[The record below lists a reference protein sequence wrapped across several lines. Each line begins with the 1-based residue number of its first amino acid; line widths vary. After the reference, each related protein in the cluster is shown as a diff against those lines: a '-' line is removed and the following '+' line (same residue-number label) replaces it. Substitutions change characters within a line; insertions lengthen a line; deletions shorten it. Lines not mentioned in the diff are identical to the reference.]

1 MKHIHYLDQEA
12 EVVDIDGAKG
22 AVIRHVITDKDGAPN
37 FNMRVLSIEAG
48 GRGPNHSHPWEH
60 EFFVLSGAGIGE
72 VNNKE
77 AHVKQGDVVY
87 VPPDVQ
93 HCFRAIEAMEVI

>member
-1 MKHIHYLDQEA
+1 MITRLWTVGMKVANLDKELEFHRNLGN
-12 EVVDIDGAKG
+12 EVVLDEY
-22 AVIRHVITDKDGAPN
+22 
-37 FNMRVLSIEAG
+37 IEAG

-77 AHVKQGDVVY
+77 ANVKQGDVVY

-93 HCFRAIEAMEVI
+93 HCFRATEAMEVI